1 MRTGKKDPL
10 IVSTAAERARPFAKL
25 EDLSPLIDHVK
36 DARVVMLGEASHGTE
51 EFYAWR
57 RLISAELIKK
67 HGFRF
72 IVVEGDWPPAWN
84 LNAYVHGLGSA
95 RTAREAVSGFHR
107 WPTWM
112 WANHEIVELASWLRE
127 HNERLPDEEKAG
139 FYGLDVYS
147 LFESVGAIL
156 KQLEP
161 YPFLARKARLRY
173 ECFGRFHE
181 DETAYARS
189 LLQFPEGCE
198 KQALLSLQELL
209 AARLD
214 EPAAALA
221 PFQDRLFSAE
231 QNARTVANAER
242 YYRAMMHGTEDSWNV
257 RDQHMQ
263 ETLEALLQRY
273 GQDAKAIV
281 WAHNTHIGDYRA
293 TSMKEEG
300 QVNIGGL
307 ARQAFGEDQVK
318 LVGFGTY
325 RGEVT
330 AAAAW
335 DGAVETMRVPE
346 ARPDS
351 YEAVLHEAAAYLKA
365 PNLFLTFPKHREKND
380 PLDTVLGHRAI
391 GVVYRPSY
399 ERLGNYVPTSLGRRY
414 DAFLFLDETSAL
426 RPLDQQ
432 FNRGEIP
439 ETWPQG
445 F

>member
-1 MRTGKKDPL
+1 VRLGKKDPS
-10 IVSTAAERARPFAKL
+10 IVASAAERARPFSNPK
-25 EDLSPLIDHVK
+25 DLATLIDSIK

-51 EFYAWR
+51 EFYYWR
-57 RLISAELIKK
+57 RQISAELIKN
-67 HGFRF
+67 HGYRF
-72 IVVEGDWPPAWN
+72 IVVEGDWPPAWK
-84 LNAYVHGLGSA
+84 LNAYVHGNGPA
-95 RTAREAVSGFHR
+95 RTAREALRGFHR

-112 WANHEIVELASWLRE
+112 WANHEVVELASWLRA
-127 HNERLPDEEKAG
+127 HNDTLPPEQRAG

-147 LFESVGAIL
+147 LFESIGAIL

-161 YPFLARKARLRY
+161 YPFLARKARVRY
-173 ECFGRFHE
+173 ECFGRFNE
-181 DETAYARS
+181 DETAFARS

-198 KQALLSLQELL
+198 QQALLSLQELL
-209 AARLD
+209 AARLN
-214 EPAAALA
+214 EPAALA
-221 PFQDRLFSAE
+221 PFQDRLFDAE

-273 GQDAKAIV
+273 GSEAKAIV

-293 TSMKEEG
+293 TSMLEEG

-307 ARQAFGEDQVK
+307 ARERLGADQVK

-330 AAAAW
+330 AAGAW

-351 YEAVLHEAAAYLKA
+351 YESVLHETAAYLKA
-365 PNLFLTFPKHREKND
+365 PNIFLTFPKHRAPDD

-391 GVVYRPSY
+391 GVVYRPAY
-399 ERLGNYVPTSLGRRY
+399 ERLGNYVPTSLAKRY

-426 RPLDQQ
+426 RPLDQT
-432 FNRGEIP
+432 FNRAEIP